1 MPKFSTD
8 WFDHVIFNFEHC
20 RANLPETKSIL
31 EIGCYEGR
39 ATCWMLQN
47 MLDDR
52 GEITV
57 IDPFGHTHVNPFN
70 NEQTIDG
77 YSTLEIFK
85 SNTAEVK
92 KPRQKIKIMQG
103 TSYERLAE
111 LIVAKKRFDFIYV
124 DGNHCADAALTDAC
138 MCFGLLRD
146 GGIMLFDDYLWEEP
160 ADHLIRCKA
169 SIDAFVNLFRKQ
181 LDMMVM
187 NYQWGIRKKSV
198 LINPMLAM
206 RSNAG

>member
-8 WFDHVIFNFEHC
+8 WFDHNIHNFEHC
-20 RANLPETKSIL
+20 RANLKAIKTIL

-39 ATCWMLQN
+39 ATCWMLEN
-47 MLDDR
+47 MLDSK

-70 NEQTIDG
+70 QERTIDG
-77 YSTLEIFK
+77 WSTLDTFK
-85 SNTAEVK
+85 SNIQQVK
-92 KPRQKIKIMQG
+92 KPRQKVRIMQG
-103 TSYERLAE
+103 TSYEQLAQ
-111 LIVAKKRFDFIYV
+111 LIVEGRKFDFVYV

-138 MCFGLLRD
+138 MCFGLLHD

-160 ADHLIRCKA
+160 QDHLIRCKA

-198 LINPMLAM
+198 LINPMLAQ
-206 RSNAG
+206 SLS